1 MTGKLAVSKSGHDK
15 GQLFVVIGEDD
26 RYLFLADGNLKSL
39 EKPKKKNR
47 KHVQV
52 IKNVPKAVDD
62 ILSQSVPVKNLEIKR
77 AIKLYLKQEEN

>member
-1 MTGKLAVSKSGHDK
+1 MCIRDS
-15 GQLFVVIGEDD
+15 D

>member
-15 GQLFVVIGEDD
+15 GHLFVIVGEDD
-26 RYLFLADGNLKSL
+26 RYVFLADGVLKTV
-39 EKPKKKNR
+39 ERPKKKNR

-52 IKNVPKAVDD
+52 IKDLPRTVEH
-62 ILSQSVPVKNLEIKR
+62 ILGQNIPVENLEIKR